1 MKLKTEEL
9 IFHPQSTKYTKDNVE
24 DLMRSIPIMG
34 QLQPII
40 INRKKEVL
48 KGNRRLTALQLL
60 KIKTVEVIIID
71 FEVSDTLIFLQLRK
85 TKKRTCQDLLQYFAL
100 VKKLFGL
107 GQGCRTDLF
116 TSTYTSRSS
125 VEKEVREM
133 TGYSKETMRRLI
145 IVSKN
150 DPDLIIQIDDGDL
163 TINGAWKRVDKKLKK
178 EKALSTTPIINI
190 KKPLEINDSK
200 LYPKS
205 CENMNEVDD
214 ESVQLIFTSP
224 PYYNKRVY
232 RKDKGLGNER
242 TPSEYIKNLYNIFQE
257 CYRVLRNDGSLYL
270 NIADTRI
277 DGSLGMIP
285 EQLITKMI
293 SEGDWKLKHKII
305 WKKTNPIIC
314 SSPKTMT
321 NGYEYIYHLV
331 KSDNCKFNKLM
342 VPSVDTEDGL
352 KGMSDFVNDQIIESA
367 VSNQSALKD
376 LDIDYHPAPFPEKI
390 CYFPILCSTDPG
402 DIVLDPFNGSG
413 TTGVV
418 ADKLGRKYIGYDD
431 NQNFIHQSFQ
441 RLSKLSKVA

>member
-9 IFHPQSTKYTKDNVE
+9 IFHPHSTKYTKDNVE

-60 KIKTVEVIIID
+60 KIKTVEVIISD
-71 FEVSDTLIFLQLRK
+71 FEGSDTLVFLQLRK
-85 TKKRTCQDLLQYFAL
+85 TKKRTCQDLLKYFDL
-100 VKKLFGL
+100 VKKLFGK

-150 DPDLIIQIDDGDL
+150 DPALITQIHRGDQ
-163 TINGAWKRVDKKLKK
+163 TNNGAWKRVKDKLKK
-178 EKALSTTPIINI
+178 EKALTQRPNQI
-190 KKPLEINDSK
+190 KTKSLEVKDSK

-205 CENMNEVDD
+205 CENMNEVED
-214 ESVQLIFTSP
+214 ESVQLILTSP
-224 PYYNKRVY
+224 PYFSKRVY
-232 RKDKGLGNER
+232 RKDKGLGNES

-277 DGSLGMIP
+277 NGSLGMIP

-342 VPSVDTEDGL
+342 VPSVNTKDGL

-376 LDIDYHPAPFPEKI
+376 LYIDYHPAPFPEKI

-402 DIVLDPFNGSG
+402 DIVLDPFIGSG
-413 TTGVV
+413 TT
-418 ADKLGRKYIGYDD
+418 AIIANKLGRKCIGYDD

>member
-1 MKLKTEEL
+1 
-9 IFHPQSTKYTKDNVE
+9 
-24 DLMRSIPIMG
+24 
-34 QLQPII
+34 
-40 INRKKEVL
+40 
-48 KGNRRLTALQLL
+48 
-60 KIKTVEVIIID
+60 
-71 FEVSDTLIFLQLRK
+71 
-85 TKKRTCQDLLQYFAL
+85 
-100 VKKLFGL
+100 
-107 GQGCRTDLF
+107 
-116 TSTYTSRSS
+116 
-125 VEKEVREM
+125 
-133 TGYSKETMRRLI
+133 
-145 IVSKN
+145 
-150 DPDLIIQIDDGDL
+150 
-163 TINGAWKRVDKKLKK
+163 
-178 EKALSTTPIINI
+178 LSTTPIINI

-224 PYYNKRVY
+224 PYFSKRVY

-376 LDIDYHPAPFPEKI
+376 LDIDYHPAPIPENI

>member
-9 IFHPQSTKYTKDNVE
+9 IFHPHSTKYTKDNVE

-60 KIKTVEVIIID
+60 KIKTVEVIISD
-71 FEVSDTLIFLQLRK
+71 FEGSDTLVFLQLRK
-85 TKKRTCQDLLQYFAL
+85 TKKRTCQDLLKYFDL
-100 VKKLFGL
+100 VKKLFGK

-150 DPDLIIQIDDGDL
+150 DPDLMIQIDNGDL
-163 TINGAWKRVDKKLKK
+163 TINGAWKRVNDKLKK
-178 EKALSTTPIINI
+178 EKALTQRPNQI
-190 KKPLEINDSK
+190 KTKSLEVKDSK

-205 CENMNEVDD
+205 CENMNEVED
-214 ESVQLIFTSP
+214 ESVQLILTSP
-224 PYYNKRVY
+224 PYFSKRVY
-232 RKDKGLGNER
+232 RKDKGLGNES

-277 DGSLGMIP
+277 NGSLGMIP

-342 VPSVDTEDGL
+342 VPSVNTEDGL

-376 LDIDYHPAPFPEKI
+376 LVINYHPAPFPEKI

-402 DIVLDPFNGSG
+402 DIVLDPFIGSG

>member
-9 IFHPQSTKYTKDNVE
+9 IFHPLSTKYTKDNVE

-150 DPDLIIQIDDGDL
+150 DPDLMIQIDDGDL

-224 PYYNKRVY
+224 PYFSKRVY

>member
-9 IFHPQSTKYTKDNVE
+9 IFHPLSTKYKKDDVS
-24 DLMRSIPIMG
+24 DLLRSIPIVG
-34 QLQPII
+34 QLQPIL

-48 KGNRRLTALQLL
+48 KGNRILSALKLL
-60 KIKTVEVIIID
+60 KIETVEVIIID
-71 FEVSDTLIFLQLRK
+71 FEVSDTLIFLQLHK
-85 TKKRTCQDLLQYFAL
+85 TKKRTCQDLLKYYNL
-100 VKKLFGL
+100 IKKLFGK
-107 GQGCRTDLF
+107 GQGFRTDVK

-150 DPDLIIQIDDGDL
+150 DPDLMVQIDNGDL
-163 TINGAWKRVDKKLKK
+163 TINGAWKRVDDKLKR
-178 EKALSTTPIINI
+178 EKALTQRPNQI
-190 KKPLEINDSK
+190 KTKSLEIKDSK

-205 CENMNEVDD
+205 CENMNEVED
-214 ESVQLIFTSP
+214 ESVQLILTSP
-224 PYYNKRVY
+224 PYFSKRIY
-232 RKDKGLGNER
+232 RKEKGLGNEK

-277 DGSLGMIP
+277 NGSLGMIP

-331 KSDNCKFNKLM
+331 KSDKCKFNKLM
-342 VPSVDTEDGL
+342 VPSVNTEDGL

-390 CYFPILCSTDPG
+390 CYFPILCSSDPG

-418 ADKLGRKYIGYDD
+418 ADKLGRKYIGYDN

-441 RLSKLSKVA
+441 RLSKLSQVA

>member
-9 IFHPQSTKYTKDNVE
+9 IFHPLSTKYTKDNVE

-150 DPDLIIQIDDGDL
+150 DPDLMIQIDDGDL

-224 PYYNKRVY
+224 PYFSKRVY

-321 NGYEYIYHLV
+321 NEYEYIYHLV

>member
-9 IFHPQSTKYTKDNVE
+9 SFHPHSTLYNNEDVKD
-24 DLMRSIPIMG
+24 LLRSIPLMG

-48 KGNRRLTALQLL
+48 KGNRILTALQLL
-60 KIKTVEVIIID
+60 KIKTVEVIISD
-71 FEVSDTLIFLQLRK
+71 FEGSDTLVFLQLRK
-85 TKKRTCQDLLQYFAL
+85 TKKRTCQDLLKYFAL
-100 VKKLFGL
+100 VKKLFGP
-107 GQGCRTDLF
+107 GQGFRSDLF
-116 TSTYTSRSS
+116 TSTYTSQSS
-125 VEKEVREM
+125 LKKEVKEM
-133 TGYSKETMRRLI
+133 TGYSKTTLDRLVL
-145 IVSKN
+145 VSIN
-150 DPDLIIQIDDGDL
+150 DPDLMIQIDNGKL
-163 TINGAWKRVDKKLKK
+163 TINKAYNKVDKKLKK

-205 CENMNEVDD
+205 CENMNEVED

-224 PYYNKRVY
+224 PYHNKRIY
-232 RKDKGLGNER
+232 RKDKGLGNEK
-242 TPSEYIKNLYNIFQE
+242 TPSEYIKNLYNIFEE
-257 CYRVLRNDGSLYL
+257 CYRVLKNDGSFYL
-270 NIADTRI
+270 NISDSRTK
-277 DGSLGMIP
+277 GNLGMIP

-293 SEGDWKLKHKII
+293 SEGNWKLKHKII

-331 KSDNCKFNKLM
+331 KSENYKFNKLM
-342 VPSVDTEDGL
+342 VPSVNTDNGL

-418 ADKLGRKYIGYDD
+418 ADKLGRKYIGYDN

-441 RLSKLSKVA
+441 RLSKLSQVA

>member
-9 IFHPQSTKYTKDNVE
+9 IFHPLSTKYTKDNVE

-34 QLQPII
+34 QLQPIL

-48 KGNRRLTALQLL
+48 KGNRILTALQLL
-60 KIKTVEVIIID
+60 KIKTVEVIISD
-71 FEVSDTLIFLQLRK
+71 FEGSDTLVFLQLRK

-402 DIVLDPFNGSG
+402 DIVLDPFIGSG
-413 TTGVV
+413 TTAIV
-418 ADKLGRKYIGYDD
+418 ANKLGRKCIGYDN
-431 NQNFIHQSFQ
+431 NQNFIQQSFQ

>member
-9 IFHPQSTKYTKDNVE
+9 IFHPLSTKYKKDDVS
-24 DLMRSIPIMG
+24 DLLRSIPIVG
-34 QLQPII
+34 QLQPIL

-48 KGNRRLTALQLL
+48 KGNRILSALKLL
-60 KIKTVEVIIID
+60 KIETVEVIIID
-71 FEVSDTLIFLQLRK
+71 FEVSDTLIFLQLHK
-85 TKKRTCQDLLQYFAL
+85 TKKRTCQDLLKYYNL
-100 VKKLFGL
+100 IKKLFGK
-107 GQGCRTDLF
+107 GQGFRTDVK

-133 TGYSKETMRRLI
+133 TGYSEETMRRLK

-150 DPDLIIQIDDGDL
+150 DPDLMVQIDNGDL
-163 TINGAWKRVDKKLKK
+163 TINGAWKRVDDKLKR
-178 EKALSTTPIINI
+178 EKALTQRPNQI
-190 KKPLEINDSK
+190 KTKSLEIKDSK

-205 CENMNEVDD
+205 CENMNEVED
-214 ESVQLIFTSP
+214 ESVQLILTSP
-224 PYYNKRVY
+224 PYFSKRIY
-232 RKDKGLGNER
+232 RKEKGLGNEK

-277 DGSLGMIP
+277 NGSLGMIP

-331 KSDNCKFNKLM
+331 KSDKCKFNKLM
-342 VPSVDTEDGL
+342 VPSVNTEDGL

-390 CYFPILCSTDPG
+390 CYFPILCSSDPG

-418 ADKLGRKYIGYDD
+418 ADKLGRKYIGYDN

-441 RLSKLSKVA
+441 RLSKLSQVA